1 MGKDDELF
9 EEVLALLD
17 SIQEADRMKMNVLGH
32 VPPKDLYR
40 KWSQVLTSIILEWSQ
55 AVSTVEVLRA
65 VHKWHKVK
73 SVLVRPA

>member
-1 MGKDDELF
+1 MGRDDELP
-9 EEVLALLD
+9 EEVLSLLD
-17 SIQEADRMKMNVLGH
+17 SIQADRMKMNVLGH
-32 VPPKDLYR
+32 VPKDLCR